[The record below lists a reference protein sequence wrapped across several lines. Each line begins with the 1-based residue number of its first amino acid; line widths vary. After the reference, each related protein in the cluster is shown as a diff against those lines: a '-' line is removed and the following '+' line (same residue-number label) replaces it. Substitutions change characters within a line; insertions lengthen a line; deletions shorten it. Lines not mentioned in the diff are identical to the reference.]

1 MATQELHDK
10 VLAEASALLSKSR
23 GLSQRVA
30 TYSNRLVGESD
41 SLAVEV
47 KSLQQAISSAEKA
60 ARALC
65 ANTSSQRRPKGAGG
79 EATTTTTTSTAS
91 TPHPEDP
98 GYGTG
103 GLAAGAAAA
112 GAGPGAGVG
121 AEGAQGSGR
130 DASSVAADVLQE
142 LKAAR
147 GVVEGLGP
155 GGDLRKFCKPK
166 VPLLLQLLLG
176 DKVSV
181 VAFRAD
187 QSAAMKEEYHK
198 FRDRAALVMLVVP
211 LLLVLGMRRADTLR
225 DQAQSGSRGGV
236 PQLTFTPG
244 LMTVTQ
250 LYLLWLGYF
259 YLALALRENV
269 LLVNG
274 SAIKP
279 WWIQHH
285 YWSASCA
292 LLLLGLPVYSPA
304 VYTFC
309 EYFLMWSCF
318 QALVMMVQ
326 NHYQRRR
333 MYTRIALGKSSAMD
347 VVGGESSGATG
358 QLLVLY
364 PMLIML
370 QLSQGLIGA
379 GVIVATGHSL
389 FASEGWLDVEAA
401 GSDLRGMR
409 GVCLVGCT
417 FCYMAIRNFLATAQ
431 TLMDKRRYAR
441 TMKKSRSTKAAKLE

>member
-41 SLAVEV
+41 SLAVEI

-65 ANTSSQRRPKGAGG
+65 ANTSSQRRPKGVGG
-79 EATTTTTTSTAS
+79 EATTTTTTTTSTS
-91 TPHPEDP
+91 TTHPEDP

-103 GLAAGAAAA
+103 GLA
-112 GAGPGAGVG
+112 
-121 AEGAQGSGR
+121 
-130 DASSVAADVLQE
+130 
-142 LKAAR
+142 
-147 GVVEGLGP
+147 
-155 GGDLRKFCKPK
+155 
-166 VPLLLQLLLG
+166 LLLG

-225 DQAQSGSRGGV
+225 DQAQSSSRGGV